1 MTLITTKW
9 HFFPGPSTETPE
21 SQNLDYDFAQQ
32 ELMLAQMG
40 EDPVQEAITA
50 MEKQHEDEKQ
60 GNIDLYND
68 LLTLTMTLTLTFD
81 LDL

>member
-1 MTLITTKW
+1 MTILGPTLI
-9 HFFPGPSTETPE
+9 FCAINNPSLYLFAGPSTETPE

-60 GNIDLYND
+60 GESP
-68 LLTLTMTLTLTFD
+68 
-81 LDL
+81 